1 MNNNTFKPENSPI
14 IECDKISKTYRD
26 GQSTISVVHEVSFKL
41 HRGESIAIV
50 GASGSGK
57 STLLQLMGG
66 LDAPTS
72 GQIKIMG
79 RNIAEMNAKEIGM
92 WRNQNLGFIYQFHH
106 LLPEFTALENVMM
119 PLLIAGQSKKK
130 ATERSEKI
138 LEIIG
143 LSARLGHRP
152 SELSGGERQ
161 RVSIARAVVNNPLSV
176 LADEPTGNLDKK
188 NAYNVINLL
197 KDLRQQL
204 KLSYIVV
211 THDESLIPHFDRI
224 LTLSDGN
231 LISN

>member
-1 MNNNTFKPENSPI
+1 MNNNTFKPENFPI

-26 GQSTISVVHEVSFKL
+26 GQSSISVVHKVSFKL

-130 ATERSEKI
+130 ATERSKKI

-143 LSARLGHRP
+143 LSARLDHRP

-161 RVSIARAVVNNPLSV
+161 RVSIARAVVNNPLSI

-204 KLSYIVV
+204 KLSFIVV

-231 LISN
+231 LITN